1 MLHSSLS
8 NSPGFLPGLLKAVR
22 AWAGST
28 EIAAASVTE
37 SGVDAL
43 RPMQENGPVLQ
54 ALEVLSEQK
63 EEVDGE
69 AAPDFEMP
77 AEATRVSGD
86 AETPDVEGRPDEA
99 TAPTVEEEEEAVS
112 ESEAP
117 LEEEDAPVGKELQPE
132 ERADAEELSAEE
144 ALDLRESSQWEDGTQ
159 TGNAAHATKASVVS
173 EEEAPREAGS
183 PEEEDE
189 EAALIGEGG
198 HLAEAD
204 SGSDEIIP
212 AVVKPLLTV
221 EAPVNDAG
229 HCGSCH
235 ASDNA
240 RKGVAPPAGFEA
252 EVQKRESIG
261 LAAEANEGVSA
272 VDGKR
277 KMNTQMSHVVFCDV
291 HKCDVDIQSSHLK
304 GGLFVHLHNTS

>member
-1 MLHSSLS
+1 MQHCNSNQSLCLVSLRLAFVSISNMLHSSLS
-8 NSPGFLPGLLKAVR
+8 NSPGFLPGLLTAVR

-54 ALEVLSEQK
+54 ALEVLVEQK

-99 TAPTVEEEEEAVS
+99 TAPTVEEEEAVS

-117 LEEEDAPVGKELQPE
+117 LEEEDAPVGTESQPE

-144 ALDLRESSQWEDGTQ
+144 ALDLRASSQWEDGTQ

-173 EEEAPREAGS
+173 EQEAPREEGS
-183 PEEEDE
+183 PE

-212 AVVKPLLTV
+212 AVKPLLTV

-252 EVQKRESIG
+252 EVQQV
-261 LAAEANEGVSA
+261 ANDGVSA

-277 KMNTQMSHVVFCDV
+277 KMNTQICHTWFSVMYINVMWIFKAV
-291 HKCDVDIQSSHLK
+291 I
-304 GGLFVHLHNTS
+304 